1 MVTAYKRLLRYFTAD
16 EIIKMMPKS
25 MDHII
30 QIIGIESA
38 IELMGRF
45 GGTQLYIPSLT
56 NISLEQ
62 PIVTTI
68 GLGASKV
75 FYQHF
80 GTTNFDIPKGQKL
93 FNALR
98 DKEISESNVSG
109 NELAI
114 IHNLTRRQIRSI
126 ISNSHRSKK

>member
-45 GGTQLYIPSLT
+45 GGTQLHIPSLT
-56 NISLEQ
+56 NISLAQ

-75 FYQHF
+75 LYQHF
-80 GTTNFDIPKGQKL
+80 GTTAFDIPKGQKV

-98 DKEISESNVSG
+98 DKEIAQSNISG

-126 ISNSHRSKK
+126 ISNSHCYKK